1 MRKVLIMGSW
11 SLLRLASVLGL
22 VVSAQAQPP
31 ERSATLRIT
40 VVGQASIHSDLRR
53 SAPAAVEQ
61 ARKYLANAD
70 VRFTNLEVAVASRD
84 AAVQPARNAERVEPQ
99 VLDCLREMG
108 FNLLSLSNNHA
119 LDLGQAG
126 LRETRKEVAQRGF
139 GFAGTGANLAEAVAP
154 GFVDTPAGR
163 VALIGMAS
171 GAEGQLPP
179 ETWAAPDHPGV
190 NFLQQRKDSTLNPEQ
205 ASRILESVRKA
216 ARESSGVIVYQH
228 NHYWGDGQG
237 SGLPPGRTKTISR
250 FETHPWQ
257 VAWAH
262 QLIDAGAILYV
273 AHGDPSLHGVEIYK
287 GRPIFYSLGNF
298 IFQSPLSSIGL
309 DTYGPLAYMS
319 AIAQVEFRGG
329 KVSAI
334 HFVPIVLSLND
345 AGEAPRGV
353 PYLAEGREARLI
365 LLGLADASRQFGTE
379 IHIEG
384 DGANAI
390 VGNK

>member
-1 MRKVLIMGSW
+1 MMRVRSLHWLIP
-11 SLLRLASVLGL
+11 VLGL

-31 ERSATLRIT
+31 DRSETLRIT
-40 VVGQASIHSDLRR
+40 VVGQASIHSDLRK
-53 SAPAAVEQ
+53 SASAAVEQ
-61 ARKYLANAD
+61 AHKYLANAD

-84 AAVQPARNAERVEPQ
+84 AAVQPRRNAERVDPE

-126 LRETRKEVAQRGF
+126 LRTTRDEVARRGF
-139 GFAGTGANLAEAVAP
+139 GFAGTGANLAEALAP
-154 GFVDTPAGR
+154 GFVETPAGR
-163 VALIGMAS
+163 IALIGMAS
-171 GAEGQLPP
+171 GAEGQLTPD
-179 ETWAAPDHPGV
+179 TWAAPEHPGV
-190 NFLQQRKDSTLNPEQ
+190 NFLEQRKDGTLNPEHV
-205 ASRILESVRKA
+205 SRILESVRKA
-216 ARESSGVIVYQH
+216 ARQSSGVIVYQH
-228 NHYWGDGQG
+228 NHYWGDQQG
-237 SGLPPGRTKTISR
+237 SGLPPGRTKVISR
-250 FETHPWQ
+250 FETPQWQ

-273 AHGDPSLHGVEIYK
+273 DHGDPSLHGVEIYK

-319 AIAQVEFRGG
+319 AIAQVEFHNGR
-329 KVSAI
+329 VSAI

-353 PYLAEGREARLI
+353 PYLAEGAEARTI
-365 LLGLADASRQFGTE
+365 LLRLVDASRQFGTE
-379 IHIEG
+379 IRIEG
-384 DGANAI
+384 DSATLVLGD
-390 VGNK
+390 K

>member
-1 MRKVLIMGSW
+1 MGTR
-11 SLLRLASVLGL
+11 SLRRLAPVLGL

-31 ERSATLRIT
+31 DQSATLRIT
-40 VVGQASIHSDLRR
+40 VVGQASIHGDLRK

-84 AAVQPARNAERVEPQ
+84 TAVQPARNAERVEPQ

-126 LRETRKEVAQRGF
+126 LRATREEVARRGS
-139 GFAGTGANLAEAVAP
+139 GSGLRGYPRGA
-154 GFVDTPAGR
+154 R
-163 VALIGMAS
+163 IALIGLAS
-171 GAEGQLPP
+171 GAEAQLTPD
-179 ETWAAPDHPGV
+179 TWAAPDHAGV
-190 NFLQQRKDSTLNPEQ
+190 NFLEQRKDGTLNPEQ
-205 ASRILESVRKA
+205 VSGILESVRKA
-216 ARESSGVIVYQH
+216 ARQSSGVIVYQH
-228 NHYWGDGQG
+228 NHYWGDRQG
-237 SGLPPGRTKTISR
+237 SGLPPGRAKIISR
-250 FETHPWQ
+250 FETPQWQ

-298 IFQSPLSSIGL
+298 IFQSPLSSIVL
-309 DTYGPLAYMS
+309 DTYGPPAYMS
-319 AIAQVEFRGG
+319 AIAQVEFRSG

-353 PYLAEGREARLI
+353 PYLAEGKEARVI

-379 IHIEG
+379 MLIEG
-384 DGANAI
+384 DGANLI

>member
-1 MRKVLIMGSW
+1 MRIW
-11 SLLRLASVLGL
+11 SLRSIPLVLGMIG
-22 VVSAQAQPP
+22 SAQTQPAD
-31 ERSATLRIT
+31 RSATLRIT
-40 VVGQASIHSDLRR
+40 VVGQSSIHSDLRKT
-53 SAPAAVEQ
+53 APAAVEQ
-61 ARKYLANAD
+61 ARKYLGNAD
-70 VRFTNLEVAVASRD
+70 VRFTNLEVAVAPGD
-84 AAVQPARNAERVEPQ
+84 AAVEPHRNAERVDPQ

-119 LDLGQAG
+119 LDLGMEG
-126 LRETRKEVAQRGF
+126 LRTTRAEVARRGF
-139 GFAGTGANLAEAVAP
+139 GFAGTGANLAEALAA

-163 VALIGMAS
+163 VGLIGMAS

-179 ETWAAPDHPGV
+179 ETWAAPDHAGV
-190 NFLQQRKDSTLNPEQ
+190 NFLEQRKDGTLNPEQ
-205 ASRILESVRKA
+205 ASRILEAVRKA
-216 ARESSGVIVYQH
+216 ARESAGVIVYQH

-250 FETHPWQ
+250 FETHQWQ
-257 VAWAH
+257 VEWAH

-329 KVSAI
+329 RVSAL
-334 HFVPIVLSLND
+334 HFVPIVLSMN
-345 AGEAPRGV
+345 AGDTPRGV
-353 PYLAEGREARLI
+353 PYVAEGREARTI
-365 LLGLADASRQFGTE
+365 LLGLADASKQFGTE
-379 IHIEG
+379 IRIDG
-384 DGANAI
+384 DSASVILG
-390 VGNK
+390 KRQQR